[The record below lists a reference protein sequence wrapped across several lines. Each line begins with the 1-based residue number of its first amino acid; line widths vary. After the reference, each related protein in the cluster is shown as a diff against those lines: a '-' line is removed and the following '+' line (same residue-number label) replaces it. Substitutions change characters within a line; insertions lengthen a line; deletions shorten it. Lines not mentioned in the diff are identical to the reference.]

1 MNKKTRIIRGFSM
14 VEMML
19 LLVIV
24 SLMLASGVAVISK
37 KHVKVP
43 RLALH
48 GAYMCYVRNGQLH
61 QEKYLGVGLTNK
73 VLDEDTTQCVFTP
86 PARASYFHIQA
97 TGGGGGGGAAG
108 YTGGNIVT
116 YESELEYITPFGITP
131 ELLELKGITETELE
145 DLGGKLWAYADGTG
159 EFGDGGKG
167 GDLYY
172 IHKECSGDCMYYREW
187 EYKGTN
193 QRECKGTTATAW
205 VTVTDKIYRH
215 NCTKNCGGSGEPSC
229 SGKDIARCDD
239 HVDEC
244 RNQTSEPSGSGWSC
258 APGYTST
265 SYCRSTSS
273 CTSDYTCYAG
283 HTDKDGKCDYGY
295 KNTCT
300 RWCRETSE
308 CDEGTYNTTCD
319 VNCTNITGK
328 PTSAICTTNSTDE
341 QVYCKDTYAKDLSK
355 LPSYRV
361 KKDGPWEYHRGV
373 DDIKER
379 QVKRDNGD
387 AKDICN
393 YGNTSWYTTN
403 GGIFGSFIMGEESDI
418 ECNTESL
425 RAAFGEQMMYLGLAA
440 DTSMPRTETKGV
452 CEAYNINPC
461 TKGDKFP
468 YYLLTEE
475 SSLDDAF
482 GTSYRNVYDDPDGG
496 GLKKEGYIKWTDPY
510 GAEYEPEE
518 KIPTSCNITPSNTTA
533 ENTYG
538 CSSYESDS
546 SYWLVSS
553 STDRSYSTTYTKS
566 YSCQRP
572 STNESGSK
580 CLYSYDKVAANDPEQ
595 EKYCAYIPQ
604 VAAGGAKG
612 IGKFCALNDVKAG
625 LEIKYKGDS
634 SIIAGINGSDL
645 ILIGGDYAPLYTKA
659 AYEVS
664 LGNTGF
670 AENGTES
677 QGSAHIEM
685 IDSNGNK
692 NYCDLHKDKKP
703 GKGQGAY
710 KKTSGIEEVFEG
722 QDAPYIAPPTGDVII
737 DSARPDPNTLDTEG
751 SLEGAGY
758 TEDYGRKCGDN
769 HVGYCLKSDAQ
780 TYPRENGKYTYKY
793 TWQTNYLQYGE
804 GGKAG
809 EYRVKIIRSFN
820 NKNIEITLG
829 RGGKSGGNNGTC
841 DGADGT
847 DTIVGDILTAKGGK
861 GGRGCIPTS
870 TEQLPYWYDGGEFIQ
885 SQSGGNGE
893 LASVTNYQ
901 TNIINLVLPVDTTKL
916 GQWMASSGAGGNGGG
931 SSNSC
936 WASEWVREFEGQQL
950 DGIGELD
957 KEDLADCRN
966 QENLDEPAY
975 VGTGKYSSGGG
986 DNGFD
991 GVVLIKW

>member
-116 YESELEYITPFGITP
+116 YESELEYITPFGITR
-131 ELLELKGITETELE
+131 ELLDLKGITETELE
-145 DLGGKLWAYADGTG
+145 TLGGKLWAYADGTG

-172 IHKECSGDCMYYREW
+172 IHKECSSDCMYYREW
-187 EYKGTN
+187 EYTGT
-193 QRECKGTTATAW
+193 REKECQVHRTQ
-205 VTVTDKIYRH
+205 VTVTHIEREYSYDCTESCTGYNCDHCDSYRKEWGS
-215 NCTKNCGGSGEPSC
+215 NLGTDFDYCQTYETEPCAEDCSSSECTSWDNYDED
-229 SGKDIARCDD
+229 GKYHYHYKCKAGKRKT
-239 HVDEC
+239 DEC
-244 RNQTSEPSGSGWSC
+244 
-258 APGYTST
+258 AYGYRYGD
-265 SYCRSTSS
+265 YCTDG
-273 CTSDYTCYAG
+273 TNDTTCYG
-283 HTDKDGKCDYGY
+283 TCTDTYGIPDDASCIGDYDDLVVDV
-295 KNTCT
+295 KNT
-300 RWCRETSE
+300 
-308 CDEGTYNTTCD
+308 
-319 VNCTNITGK
+319 
-328 PTSAICTTNSTDE
+328 
-341 QVYCKDTYAKDLSK
+341 YADNLSK

-361 KKDGPWEYHRGV
+361 KRTDPWDKTRGV

-387 AKDICN
+387 AKQICN

-403 GGIFGSFIMGEESDI
+403 GGIFGSFIMGEESNI

-425 RAAFGEQMMYLGLAA
+425 RAAFGEQMMYLGLTA

-475 SSLDDAF
+475 SSLDTAF
-482 GTSYRNVYDDPDGG
+482 GTSYRNVYNDAEGGSNTDDMTS
-496 GLKKEGYIKWTDPY
+496 WTDPY
-510 GAEYEPEE
+510 GNKYDD
-518 KIPTSCNITPSNTTA
+518 KYQSIQTGCIITPYSTHDDT
-533 ENTYG
+533 
-538 CSSYESDS
+538 SDCD
-546 SYWLVSS
+546 YYRNS
-553 STDRSYSTTYTKS
+553 STYTFTGDTD
-566 YSCQRP
+566 P
-572 STNESGSK
+572 STEKRWADTSYTCPRPDENSKGSK
-580 CLYSYDKVAANDPEQ
+580 CLYSYDKVAANDPNE
-595 EKYCAYIPQ
+595 EYYCAYIPQ
-604 VAAGGAKG
+604 VVAGGAKG
-612 IGKFCALNDVKAG
+612 IGKFCALNDMKAG
-625 LEIKYKGDS
+625 LGIKYKGDS

-685 IDSNGNK
+685 SGPTGTNQ
-692 NYCDLHKDKKP
+692 CDVHKQDVP
-703 GKGQGAY
+703 GKGQGAH
-710 KKTSGIEEVFEG
+710 KDTAGNETVTKG
-722 QDAPYIAPPTGDVII
+722 QDAPYKNIGKAI
-737 DSARPDPNTLDTEG
+737 G
-751 SLEGAGY
+751 SLEGTGY
-758 TEDYGRKCGDN
+758 TEDYSRKCGDN
-769 HVGYCLKSDAQ
+769 HVGYCLKSNAQ
-780 TYPRENGKYTYKY
+780 DGAVRENGKYTYKY

-870 TEQLPYWYDGGEFIQ
+870 TEQLPYWYEDGEFIQ

-931 SSNSC
+931 SSNEC
-936 WASEWVREFEGQQL
+936 WASEWERWFEGQQL
-950 DGIGELD
+950 GVPDNKLD
-957 KEDLADCRN
+957 TKQLATCRN
-966 QENLDEPAY
+966 QDYHEGDPPQMGE
-975 VGTGKYSSGGG
+975 GTYTSGGG

>member
-116 YESELEYITPFGITP
+116 YESELEHITPFGITR
-131 ELLELKGITETELE
+131 ELLDLKGITETELE

-187 EYKGTN
+187 EYKGTK

-205 VTVTDKIYRH
+205 VTVTDKTYRY
-215 NCTKNCGGSGEPSC
+215 NCTKNCNNSSSSSYPSC
-229 SGKDIARCDD
+229 SGKDIASC
-239 HVDEC
+239 
-244 RNQTSEPSGSGWSC
+244 SEYDTESRYQASQPSGSGWTC
-258 APGYTST
+258 AKTKDTTKTCSG
-265 SYCRSTSS
+265 TSS
-273 CTSDYTCYAG
+273 CTSDYTCYPG
-283 HTDKDGKCDYGY
+283 HTNEDGECDYGY
-295 KNTCT
+295 KTETECT
-300 RWCRETSE
+300 RWDRQTDDCIR
-308 CDEGTYNTTCD
+308 GTYNTTCD
-319 VNCTNITGK
+319 VDCTNITGK
-328 PTSAICTTNSTDE
+328 PTSATCSTNSTYE

-361 KKDGPWEYHRGV
+361 KKTDPWDKTRGV

-387 AKDICN
+387 AKQICN

-403 GGIFGSFIMGEESDI
+403 GGIFGSFIMGEESNI

-425 RAAFGEQMMYLGLAA
+425 RAAFGEQMMYLGLTA

-452 CEAYNINPC
+452 CEAYNISPC

-475 SSLDDAF
+475 SSLDTAF

-496 GLKKEGYIKWTDPY
+496 GLKNEGYITWTDPY
-510 GAEYEPEE
+510 NTKYKPEE
-518 KIPTSCNITPSNTTA
+518 EIPTSCNITPSNTTE

-553 STDRSYSTTYTKS
+553 STSRSYSTTYTKS

-572 STNESGSK
+572 STNKSGSK

-604 VAAGGAKG
+604 VVAGGAKG
-612 IGKFCALNDVKAG
+612 IGRFCALNDMKAG
-625 LEIKYKGDS
+625 LGIKYKGDS

-664 LGNTGF
+664 LNNTGF
-670 AENGTES
+670 AETGTES

-685 IDSNGNK
+685 SGPTGTNQ
-692 NYCDLHKDKKP
+692 CDVHKQDVP
-703 GKGQGAY
+703 GKGQGAH
-710 KKTSGIEEVFEG
+710 KDTAGNETVTKG
-722 QDAPYIAPPTGDVII
+722 QDAPYKNIGKDK
-737 DSARPDPNTLDTEG
+737 G
-751 SLEGAGY
+751 SLEGTGY
-758 TEDYGRKCGDN
+758 TEDYSRKCGDN

-780 TYPRENGKYTYKY
+780 DGAVRENGKYTYKY

-870 TEQLPYWYDGGEFIQ
+870 TEQLPYWYDGGVFIQ

-936 WASEWVREFEGQQL
+936 WASEWERWFEGQQL
-950 DGIGELD
+950 GVPDNKLD
-957 KEDLADCRN
+957 TKQLATCRN
-966 QENLDEPAY
+966 QDYHEGDPPQMGE
-975 VGTGKYSSGGG
+975 GTYTSGGG

>member
-172 IHKECSGDCMYYREW
+172 IHKDCGTGKCLVFREW
-187 EYKGTN
+187 EYIGT
-193 QRECKGTTATAW
+193 QEKECECEEEYLCADSENYKYDYSCPGYCNSTSECASTGWDTCYTHPTT
-205 VTVTDKIYRH
+205 
-215 NCTKNCGGSGEPSC
+215 
-229 SGKDIARCDD
+229 
-239 HVDEC
+239 
-244 RNQTSEPSGSGWSC
+244 TSEPSGSEWSC
-258 APGYTST
+258 SRTTRKTCST
-265 SYCRSTSS
+265 AAS
-273 CTSDYTCYAG
+273 CKDGYTCYSG
-283 HTDKDGKCDYGY
+283 SSNYNSDGECIRGYKDVCTEWEDTSRCSYGY
-295 KNTCT
+295 GSDIDTCT
-300 RWCRETSE
+300 GTCSNIKNVPQEASCTESNYKNLSVKTTDYYADDTS
-308 CDEGTYNTTCD
+308 GSAPYRIQ
-319 VNCTNITGK
+319 TN
-328 PTSAICTTNSTDE
+328 
-341 QVYCKDTYAKDLSK
+341 
-355 LPSYRV
+355 
-361 KKDGPWEYHRGV
+361 GPWEYHRGV
-373 DDIKER
+373 DDMKER

-387 AKDICN
+387 AKQICN

-403 GGIFGSFIMGEESDI
+403 GGIFGSFIMGEESNI

-425 RAAFGEQMMYLGLAA
+425 RAAFGEQMMYLGLTA

-452 CEAYNINPC
+452 CEAYDINPC

-468 YYLLTEE
+468 YYLLIEE
-475 SSLDDAF
+475 YGLDRAF
-482 GTSYRNVYDDPDGG
+482 GT
-496 GLKKEGYIKWTDPY
+496 TC
-510 GAEYEPEE
+510 
-518 KIPTSCNITPSNTTA
+518 T
-533 ENTYG
+533 NTYNG
-538 CSSYESDS
+538 TC
-546 SYWLVSS
+546 
-553 STDRSYSTTYTKS
+553 
-566 YSCQRP
+566 
-572 STNESGSK
+572 NESGNVGTPIISTGGADYENPFGTTFYAEK
-580 CLYSYDKVAANDPEQ
+580 SLPTGCSMKSNITYVDGTQGCSGISGLYGHTTTHVQCDYYKTSCSCNRKNPGSAGSECMYSYDHKPPSQ
-595 EKYCAYIPQ
+595 EEEVCMYIPQ
-604 VAAGGAKG
+604 VVAGGAKG
-612 IGKFCALNDVKAG
+612 IGKFCALNDMKAG
-625 LEIKYKGDS
+625 LGIKYKGDS

-677 QGSAHIEM
+677 QGYASIEM
-685 IDSNGNK
+685 IDSNGSR

-703 GKGQGAY
+703 GKGQGAH
-710 KKTSGIEEVFEG
+710 KDTAGNETVTKG
-722 QDAPYIAPPTGDVII
+722 QDAPYQNIGKAI
-737 DSARPDPNTLDTEG
+737 G
-751 SLEGAGY
+751 SLEGTGY
-758 TEDYGRKCGDN
+758 TEDYSRKCGDN

-780 TYPRENGKYTYKY
+780 DGAVRQNGKYTYKY

-870 TEQLPYWYDGGEFIQ
+870 TEQLPYWYEDGVFIQ

-893 LASVTNYQ
+893 LSSVTNYQ

-936 WASEWVREFEGQQL
+936 WASEWERWFEGQQL
-950 DGIGELD
+950 GKPDNKLD
-957 KEDLADCRN
+957 TKQLATCRN
-966 QENLDEPAY
+966 QDYHEGDPPQMGE
-975 VGTGKYSSGGG
+975 GTYTSGGG